1 MATKTKNSKILY
13 MVELAI
19 LTALV
24 VVLQLV
30 GSFVKIGAL
39 PMSFVLVPIVIGA
52 CLLGAKAGAFL
63 GFVFGLITMIAGI
76 SGTDPFS
83 WLLWDADPVVF
94 VAICILKATLAGLG
108 AGLIYKGLGKAF
120 GGKYKL
126 VQAVLASISAPII
139 NTGIFCAGMLIFYF
153 GALPTMFPDAVAQ
166 FGGSAVKFIFIGCAG
181 VNFIGEFLVNLVLSP
196 AMVRIID
203 VVKKKMR

>member
-1 MATKTKNSKILY
+1 MATKTKNGKILY

-30 GSFVKIGAL
+30 GSFIKIGAL

-52 CLLGAKAGAFL
+52 CLLGVRAGAFL
-63 GFVFGLITMIAGI
+63 GFVFGLITVIAGV
-76 SGTDPFS
+76 SGTDLFS
-83 WLLWDADPVVF
+83 WLLWDANPVAF
-94 VAICILKATLAGLG
+94 VAVCLLKATLAGAC
-108 AGLIYKGLGKAF
+108 AGLVYKGLGKAL

-126 VQAVLASISAPII
+126 LQAILSSVTAPIV
-139 NTGIFCAGMLIFYF
+139 NTGLFCAGMLIFYF
-153 GALPTMFPDAVAQ
+153 GSLPTMFPDAVAQ
-166 FGGSAVKFIFIGCAG
+166 YGDAVKFIFIGCAG

-203 VVKKKMR
+203 VVKRKMR

>member
-1 MATKTKNSKILY
+1 MAIKTGKQKILY
-13 MVELAI
+13 MVQLAI

-52 CLLGAKAGAFL
+52 CLLGARAGAFL

-76 SGTDPFS
+76 TGTDPFS
-83 WLLWDADPVVF
+83 WLLWDATPGVF
-94 VAICILKATLAGLG
+94 VAICLLKAAMAGLG
-108 AGLIYKGLGKAF
+108 AALVYKGLGKAF
-120 GGKYKL
+120 KGKYKL
-126 VQAVLASISAPII
+126 VQAVLASVSAPII

-153 GALPTMFPDAVAQ
+153 GELPAMFPDAVAQ
-166 FGGSAVKFIFIGCAG
+166 FGGSAMKFIFIGLAG

-203 VVKKKMR
+203 VVKRKMR